1 MTTSRENSLSATWR
15 EWTVELPTQIGISM
29 SAHILCCVYNHQP
42 GIVQVGDCTAGV
54 QVEQGGELKILSRSQ
69 AGESTTCSLQLIC
82 GSQ

>member
-54 QVEQGGELKILSRSQ
+54 QVEQ
-69 AGESTTCSLQLIC
+69 AGS
-82 GSQ
+82 